1 MPTVR
6 PVRDC
11 ARQTAHAPRRHH
23 AYAFI
28 VKTVV
33 TTAWA
38 LVLISTAAHADERL
52 TLADALKLARDN
64 HPSLQNAEATLE
76 VMKARQAQA
85 LGPMLP
91 QVNATAQ
98 YLRAQGTYSRV
109 SGGGAGAPATAA
121 PSNLFS
127 FGLSGSQLL
136 WDFGV
141 IERFR
146 AAGYTKE
153 AQEATVR
160 AVELQL
166 SLGVRRAYFAASA
179 QLTLMKVYESV
190 IDNAR
195 IHLREIEGLAA
206 AAQRTAIDVAQAKT
220 QLATAQLTAIN
231 ARNAY
236 QVALATLNQSI
247 GARETHEWVI
257 DEVQLD
263 AVDGEAEP
271 LDELVKRAVESRP
284 EIVSLRRTEQAW
296 AAQSL
301 AAVGG
306 YMPTLALTGAI
317 SEAGQNIEALGFNW
331 SFGVA
336 LNWNL
341 VNGGQTTGLFREALH
356 QKEATQ
362 ALLDVQLLQ
371 VRVDV
376 ETAQATIRNQAAAVE
391 AAQVAVDAATAQ
403 LTLAEAQLKVG
414 LGTTIVLSDAQL
426 QYTNANNLL
435 VQARLN
441 LSTARAQLLAALGVL
456 DEQ

>member
-1 MPTVR
+1 MKTLFVSLLLLGG
-6 PVRDC
+6 
-11 ARQTAHAPRRHH
+11 TAVAEEH
-23 AYAFI
+23 
-28 VKTVV
+28 
-33 TTAWA
+33 
-38 LVLISTAAHADERL
+38 L
-52 TLADALKLARDN
+52 TLADALKMARDN
-64 HPSLQNAEATLE
+64 HPTLQNAEATLE
-76 VMKARQAQA
+76 VMKARQSQA
-85 LGPMLP
+85 MGPLLP
-91 QVNATAQ
+91 QINATAQ

-109 SGGGAGAPATAA
+109 SGGGAGAPATAV

-146 AAGYTKE
+146 AAGYVKE

-160 AVELQL
+160 ATELQI

-179 QLTLMKVYESV
+179 QLTLMKVYEQI
-190 IDNAR
+190 IDNAA
-195 IHLREIEGLAA
+195 IHVREIEGLASA
-206 AAQRTAIDVAQAKT
+206 SQRTAIDVAQAKT
-220 QLATAQLTAIN
+220 QVANARLNFIN

-236 QVALATLNQSI
+236 QVALANLNAAI
-247 GARETHEWVI
+247 GARETHQWVI
-257 DEVQLD
+257 DELQLGPIE
-263 AVDGEAEP
+263 GEEDS
-271 LDELVKRAVESRP
+271 LDNLVKRAVESRP

-306 YMPTLALTGAI
+306 YMPTLSLTGAI

-331 SFGVA
+331 SFGVL

-341 VNGGQTTGLFREALH
+341 VNGGVTTGLFREALH

-403 LTLAEAQLKVG
+403 LKLAEAQLKVG

-426 QYTNANNLL
+426 QFTNANSLL
-435 VQARLN
+435 VQAQFN
-441 LSTARAQLLAALGVL
+441 LSTARAQLLAALGVPN
-456 DEQ
+456 DQ